1 MSGKKGRPAGSLKS
15 GEPAFLAA
23 GKVRRPHGVRGEV
36 VVELYTD
43 FPERLRPHTKVY
55 LGEKHLPLT
64 LRSARAH
71 NKGML
76 LGFEEIDTPEAAGL
90 YRNQVLYIVAEAL
103 PALAAGEHYFHQ
115 LIGLNVADEDGNLL
129 GVLTEIIETGA
140 NDVYVVTG
148 ADGKELLLPA
158 ISPVVLNVDLP
169 AKTMKVHLLPGLV
182 EKTSAGQ

>member
-43 FPERLRPHTKVY
+43 FPERLCPRTQVY

-64 LRSARAH
+64 LRSARSH
-71 NKGML
+71 NEGLL
-76 LGFEEIDTPEAAGL
+76 LGFEGIDTPEAAGH
-90 YRNQVLYIVAEAL
+90 YRNQVLYIAAKSL
-103 PALAAGEHYFHQ
+103 PDLAAGEHYFHQ

-129 GVLTEIIETGA
+129 GILTEIVETGA

-158 ISPVVLNVDLP
+158 IPSVVLDVDLP

-182 EKTSAGQ
+182 EETGEG